1 MWQSVFTNKQTVL
14 LQCLGNVLFEMFIFS
29 FIIEKITLCIVLSL
43 YDKNRFIFTIYYIF
57 VLLCIPGTC
66 AFHNSWEKIFFS
78 PFVINNQCGILRKVF
93 TIRAVDY
100 ERIINYG
107 WPYLRL

>member
-1 MWQSVFTNKQTVL
+1 MTKIDLFSLSIIFLSCFVFL
-14 LQCLGNVLFEMFIFS
+14 EPVLF
-29 FIIEKITLCIVLSL
+29 TIVG
-43 YDKNRFIFTIYYIF
+43 K
-57 VLLCIPGTC
+57 
-66 AFHNSWEKIFFS
+66 KIFFS

-100 ERIINYG
+100 ERIINYD